1 MPETIFWDLFIMQ
14 ILIIRANSVVGLA
27 TSSLHSTQGWG
38 VGFLYCKGSHLGQK
52 TNDKVSRHFQL
63 SQLGSV

>member
-1 MPETIFWDLFIMQ
+1 MQ